1 MLNTQ
6 VIYYQTD
13 DGGTFY
19 FRQKD
24 LTLINDLE
32 RASRW
37 STKKEAQKVLRSLD
51 KKALPNQTILALPK
65 LKVGCVDLIED
76 FELTQTMLS
85 ISEPTPEDEL
95 LNELL
100 LMDQADFLALIDD
113 ISHVI
118 MVLPELRN
126 VLKNDVKYADSVIL
140 QDYLHTIELSDF
152 DLKTGYHLAQKLKQ
166 SRQKWRCEKDRL
178 QLISALVSAEDEVTI
193 TVERAKKTQRLLHS
207 IQGERHYH
215 YRSKDIEN
223 ELGDMLSGS

>member
-24 LTLINDLE
+24 LTLIDDLE

-37 STKKEAQKVLRSLD
+37 NTKKEAQKVFRSLD

-65 LKVGCVDLIED
+65 LKVGCIDYIED
-76 FELTQTMLS
+76 FDLTQTMLS

-100 LMDQADFLALIDD
+100 QMDQADFLALIDD

-152 DLKTGYHLAQKLKQ
+152 DPKTGYHLAQKLKQ
-166 SRQKWRCEKDRL
+166 SRQKRRCEKDRL
-178 QLISALVSAEDEVTI
+178 QLIST
-193 TVERAKKTQRLLHS
+193 
-207 IQGERHYH
+207 
-215 YRSKDIEN
+215 
-223 ELGDMLSGS
+223 LSFC